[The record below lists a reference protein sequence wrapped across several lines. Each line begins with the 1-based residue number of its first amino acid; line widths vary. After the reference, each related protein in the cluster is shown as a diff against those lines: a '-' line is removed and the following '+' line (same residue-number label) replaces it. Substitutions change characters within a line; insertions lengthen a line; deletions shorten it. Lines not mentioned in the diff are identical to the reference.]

1 MPSRPSRLSQV
12 TSVNDRSSSVPVQKK
27 TRQEDEKPMC
37 EEREGSED
45 SQATII
51 ADDDGSEETV
61 VGKDVASGSEV
72 LRAAEALVAISREAW
87 GAVGEGTASSRGI
100 TTVSPPIL
108 TPLSCSSLRTFV
120 PLSSLTPTTPWSI
133 TPPSPIIP
141 SEQVGLFMH
150 FLGADRVSENED
162 GDVGHTERK
171 RKGIWGF
178 YVWVRE
184 KEWRLE

>member
-1 MPSRPSRLSQV
+1 
-12 TSVNDRSSSVPVQKK
+12 VNDRSSSVPVQKK
-27 TRQEDEKPMC
+27 TRQEDEKPRC

-51 ADDDGSEETV
+51 ADDEGSEETV
-61 VGKDVASGSEV
+61 VGKKVASGSEV

-108 TPLSCSSLRTFV
+108 TPLSCSSLRTFA
-120 PLSSLTPTTPWSI
+120 PLSPPTPTTPWSI

-141 SEQVGLFMH
+141 SEQVGLFMY
-150 FLGADRVSENED
+150 FLGADRVPENED
-162 GDVGHTERK
+162 GDVGHTEK
-171 RKGIWGF
+171 KKKGTWG
-178 YVWVRE
+178 YYAWVRD